1 MGKIY
6 NNQEDYDKA
15 AENEFRIKCEEV
27 AYYQG
32 DRERT
37 TLDGEWTESELKDD
51 LWDEANKFLN
61 GDKNTAGWLESHKG
75 RAMRDPDLCKVQYLV
90 EDICNRFD
98 MIEVYNKVVD
108 MHRNDEHKLFGIAY
122 FDQIARAEVEK
133 TLKQNLIT
141 GDK

>member
-1 MGKIY
+1 MTFEKESDFEDEMKI
-6 NNQEDYDKA
+6 A
-15 AENEFRIKCEEV
+15 VEEL

-32 DRERT
+32 NRERT

-51 LWDEANKFLN
+51 LWDEANKFIN
-61 GDKNTAGWLESHKG
+61 GDKDNTGWLEKHKG

-90 EDICNRFD
+90 EDICDRFD

-108 MHRNDEHKLFGIAY
+108 MHRNDEHKLFGIVY
-122 FDQIARAEVEK
+122 FDQIARAEIEK

-141 GDK
+141 K

>member
-1 MGKIY
+1 MTFEKELGFEDEMKI
-6 NNQEDYDKA
+6 A
-15 AENEFRIKCEEV
+15 VEEL

-61 GDKNTAGWLESHKG
+61 GDKDNTGWLEKHKD

-98 MIEVYNKVVD
+98 MIEIYNKVVD
-108 MHRNDEHKLFGIAY
+108 MHRNDEHKLFGIVY
-122 FDQIARAEVEK
+122 FDQIAKAEFEK

-141 GDK
+141 K

>member
-6 NNQEDYDKA
+6 ESQEDYDRA
-15 AENEFRIKCEEV
+15 AEEEFKIKCEEI

-32 DRERT
+32 DIERT
-37 TLDGEWTESELKDD
+37 TLDGEWTEQELKDD

-61 GDKNTAGWLESHKG
+61 GTKESKGWLETHKG
-75 RAMRDPDLCKVQYLV
+75 RVMRDPDLCKVQYLV
-90 EDICNRFD
+90 EDICTRYD

-122 FDQIARAEVEK
+122 FDQIAMAEIEK
-133 TLKQNLIT
+133 TLKQNLVT
-141 GDK
+141 G

>member
-6 NNQEDYDKA
+6 DSQEDYDRA
-15 AENEFRIKCEEV
+15 AEEEFKIKCEEI

-32 DRERT
+32 DIERT
-37 TLDGEWTESELKDD
+37 TLDGEWTEQELKDD

-61 GDKNTAGWLESHKG
+61 GTKDAKGWLETHKG
-75 RAMRDPDLCKVQYLV
+75 RAMIDPDLCKVQYLV

-122 FDQIARAEVEK
+122 FDQIARAEIEK
-133 TLKQNLIT
+133 TLKQNLVT
-141 GDK
+141 G